1 MCFHLSF
8 PICKYLLSVMKNH
21 FNQQQDI
28 QHTLSFV
35 KNFLTDSIR
44 EVNPWNNIKIMHTNL
59 KGDFM
64 SGLTV
69 AIIALP
75 LALAFGVGS
84 GLGPAAG
91 IWGTIAGGIFGGIF
105 GGSKVGVSGPTGP
118 LMVQLAAIMVTFHTV
133 SGELDLV
140 AAFSIVFLSGLILVG
155 LSMLRVA
162 RFIYYTPYSVVAG
175 FMCGIGV
182 IVMLLEFNTFF
193 GVPSAH
199 NVKEAIM
206 DIPFALMNA
215 NPESLMV
222 SIPTFLMLFIWPKVT
237 QKYRKLQAMPAT
249 LVALAVGT
257 TIANVWN
264 LNILYIGEI
273 PTGLPTLHLPQFTK
287 FGDYFLP
294 ALALA
299 GLTIFDCLLT
309 CVVAD
314 QMTGSRHSSDRET
327 FGQGIANMAAGL
339 LGGLTPATSTMN
351 TVSNIKTGGKTPMAS
366 VFHGLILLAVI
377 LGLGPLAEGIP
388 MACLAAILLKVG
400 INILDYRILPVLH
413 KLPFNDMIV
422 FWSVLIITIW
432 QDLLVAMGVGVALAF
447 FRFVQE
453 ISTAYQHQISYI
465 NKEESNNYNIDEV
478 ADNVKLLKPQGPLFF
493 GAVDSL
499 VRSYQKAAKHNML
512 IIDLSDVSMLDLSGA
527 YALEDL
533 VNDTESK
540 GIKVMITG
548 ASPKIEKVLE
558 SVKVVDHIGK
568 DHFIEMQEVRINELA
583 SYKFAG

>member
-1 MCFHLSF
+1 
-8 PICKYLLSVMKNH
+8 MKNH
-21 FNQQQDI
+21 FNHQQDI

-35 KNFLTDSIR
+35 KNFLTDSVR

-59 KGDFM
+59 KADFM

-91 IWGTIAGGIFGGIF
+91 IWGAIAGGIFGGIF

-118 LMVQLAAIMVTFHTV
+118 LMVQLAAIMVAFHTV
-133 SGELDLV
+133 SGELDVV

-155 LSMLRVA
+155 LSMLRIA

-182 IVMLLEFNTFF
+182 IVMLLEFNTFL

-199 NVKEAIM
+199 NVKEAIK
-206 DIPFALMNA
+206 DVPYALMNA
-215 NPESLMV
+215 RPESLLV
-222 SIPTFLMLFIWPKVT
+222 SIPTFLVLFIWPKIT
-237 QKYRKLQAMPAT
+237 QKYSRLQALPAT
-249 LVALAVGT
+249 LIALAIGT
-257 TIANVWN
+257 TIAKVLD

-273 PTGLPTLHLPQFTK
+273 PTGLPTLHIPEFSK

-294 ALALA
+294 ALSLA

-314 QMTGSRHSSDRET
+314 QMTGTRHSSDRET

-339 LGGLTPATSTMN
+339 FGGLTPATSTMN

-366 VFHGLILLAVI
+366 VFHGLILLAVV

-400 INILDYRILPVLH
+400 INILDYRIIPVLH

-422 FWSVLIITIW
+422 FWSVLLITIW

-453 ISTAYQHQISYI
+453 ISTAYKHQISYLDK
-465 NKEESNNYNIDEV
+465 KEKTHYNLDETQEK
-478 ADNVKLLKPQGPLFF
+478 VKLLKPQGPLFF

-499 VRSYQKAAKHNML
+499 VRSYQKAAKHHIL

-533 VNDTESK
+533 VNDTEAK
-540 GIKVMITG
+540 GIKVIITG
-548 ASPKIEKVLE
+548 ASSKIEKVLE
-558 SVKVVDHIGK
+558 SVKVVDHLGK
-568 DHFIEMQEVRINELA
+568 DHFLEIQENKIKNFNP
-583 SYKFAG
+583 YKIAG